1 MIFFPMAAFS
11 SDIRKDTQKEIPLI
25 ALVRYLR
32 EGHEEDK
39 QHAMWVRAC
48 VYRIVFILLP
58 IHGNF
63 KKIFRQRNSYS
74 VTKPG

>member
-11 SDIRKDTQKEIPLI
+11 SDIRKDTQKGIPLI

-39 QHAMWVRAC
+39 QHAM
-48 VYRIVFILLP
+48 
-58 IHGNF
+58 
-63 KKIFRQRNSYS
+63 
-74 VTKPG
+74 